1 MLLITVLILIIKGL
15 FILLKHWFIKSQL
28 LCHRTAF
35 LCGFLF
41 LVKPDFI
48 IFNDLK

>member
-1 MLLITVLILIIKGL
+1 
-15 FILLKHWFIKSQL
+15 LKYWFIKSQL

-41 LVKPDFI
+41 FVQSDFR
-48 IFNDLK
+48 IFNDL